1 MMNKGTVSVGAK
13 WEEVKDS
20 IFVGVVN
27 SERNQMNFDE
37 GKIFHYDWEGLSF
50 FCMLRQERENGM
62 RFVHIN
68 QAMMKTW
75 GCTFH
80 MIFEQGIK
88 NTEDESE
95 IIGID
100 QLIVQLLGE
109 EAVDGVGNLGEPIFP
124 MYVFTNKMRVLGAAG
139 AFLGS
144 KVKELSKQL
153 ESNLFILPSSIHEA
167 ILIPDTGKMSVEEF
181 SEMVR
186 EINLEQ
192 VPEEERLADDIYYYN
207 RALGIFDRVS

>member
-95 IIGID
+95 ILGID

>member
-13 WEEVKDS
+13 WEEVKDA
-20 IFVGVVN
+20 IFVGVAN
-27 SERNQMNFDE
+27 SERNQINFDE
-37 GKIFHYDWEGLSF
+37 GKILHYDWEGLSF
-50 FCMLRQERENGM
+50 FCMLRQERGNET

-68 QAMMKTW
+68 QLMMKTW

-80 MIFEQGIK
+80 MILEQGIR
-88 NTEDESE
+88 NMEDESE

-100 QLIVQLLGE
+100 QLILQLLGE
-109 EAVDGVGNLGEPIFP
+109 GALDGVENLGEPIFP

-139 AFLGS
+139 AFWGS

-167 ILIPDTGKMSVEEF
+167 ILIPDSGKMSVEQF

-186 EINLEQ
+186 EINLDQ

>member
-20 IFVGVVN
+20 IFVGVAN

-37 GKIFHYDWEGLSF
+37 GKILHYDWEGLSF

-68 QAMMKTW
+68 QVMMKTW

-80 MIFEQGIK
+80 MILEQGIR

-109 EAVDGVGNLGEPIFP
+109 EALNENSGEPLFP

-139 AFLGS
+139 AFFGN
-144 KVKELSKQL
+144 KVKELAKKL
-153 ESNLFILPSSIHEA
+153 EANLFILPSSIHEA
-167 ILIPDTGKMSVEEF
+167 ILIPDTGKVSVEEF

-186 EINLEQ
+186 EINQKQ
-192 VPEEERLADDIYYYN
+192 VPEGEMLADDIYYYN
-207 RALGIFDRVS
+207 RERRMFDKVS

>member
-186 EINLEQ
+186 EINQEQ

>member
-27 SERNQMNFDE
+27 SERNQMNLDE
-37 GKIFHYDWEGLSF
+37 GKILHYDWEGLSF
-50 FCMLRQERENGM
+50 FCMLRQERGNEM

-68 QAMMKTW
+68 QVMMKTW

-88 NTEDESE
+88 NTEDESV
-95 IIGID
+95 IIEME
-100 QLIVQLLGE
+100 QLILQLLGE
-109 EAVDGVGNLGEPIFP
+109 ETLNENLGEPMFP

-139 AFLGS
+139 AFFGS

-167 ILIPDTGKMSVEEF
+167 ILIPDSGKMSVEQF

>member
-20 IFVGVVN
+20 IFVGVAN

-37 GKIFHYDWEGLSF
+37 GKILHYDWKGVSF
-50 FCMLRQERENGM
+50 FCMLRQERGNET
-62 RFVHIN
+62 RFIHIN
-68 QAMMKTW
+68 QVMMKTW

-80 MIFEQGIK
+80 MILEQGIK

-95 IIGID
+95 IIEMD
-100 QLIVQLLGE
+100 QLILQLLGE
-109 EAVDGVGNLGEPIFP
+109 ETLNENLGEPLFP

-139 AFLGS
+139 AFFGN
-144 KVKELSKQL
+144 KVKKLAKRL
-153 ESNLFILPSSIHEA
+153 EANLFILPSSIHEA
-167 ILIPDTGKMSVEEF
+167 ILIPDTGKVSVEEF

-186 EINLEQ
+186 EINREQ
-192 VPEEERLADDIYYYN
+192 VPEGEMLADDIYYYN
-207 RALGIFDRVS
+207 RERRMFDRVS

>member
-20 IFVGVVN
+20 IFVGVAN

-37 GKIFHYDWEGLSF
+37 GKILHYDWEGLSF
-50 FCMLRQERENGM
+50 FGMLRQERGNEM
-62 RFVHIN
+62 RFVQIN
-68 QAMMKTW
+68 QLMMKTW
-75 GCTFH
+75 GCTLH
-80 MIFEQGIK
+80 MILEQGIR

-100 QLIVQLLGE
+100 QLILQLLGE
-109 EAVDGVGNLGEPIFP
+109 GALDGVGNLGEPIFP

-207 RALGIFDRVS
+207 RELGIFDRVS

>member
-13 WEEVKDS
+13 WEEVKDA
-20 IFVGVVN
+20 IFVGVAN
-27 SERNQMNFDE
+27 SERNQINFDE
-37 GKIFHYDWEGLSF
+37 GKILHYDWEGLSF
-50 FCMLRQERENGM
+50 FCMLRQARGNET

-68 QAMMKTW
+68 QLMRKTW

-80 MIFEQGIK
+80 MILEQGIR

-124 MYVFTNKMRVLGAAG
+124 LYVFTNKMRVLGAAG

>member
-75 GCTFH
+75 GSTFH

>member
-27 SERNQMNFDE
+27 SERNQMNLDE
-37 GKIFHYDWEGLSF
+37 GKILHYDWEGLSF
-50 FCMLRQERENGM
+50 FCMLRQERGNEM

-68 QAMMKTW
+68 QVMMKTW

-88 NTEDESE
+88 NTEDESV
-95 IIGID
+95 IIEME
-100 QLIVQLLGE
+100 QLILQLLGE
-109 EAVDGVGNLGEPIFP
+109 ETLNENLGEPMFP

-139 AFLGS
+139 AFFGG

-167 ILIPDTGKMSVEEF
+167 ILIPDSGKMSVEEF

>member
-95 IIGID
+95 IIGLD

>member
-13 WEEVKDS
+13 WEEVKES

-37 GKIFHYDWEGLSF
+37 GKILHYDWEGLSF
-50 FCMLRQERENGM
+50 FCMLRQERGNEM

-68 QAMMKTW
+68 QVMMKTW

-88 NTEDESE
+88 NTEDESV
-95 IIGID
+95 IIEME
-100 QLIVQLLGE
+100 QLILQLLGE
-109 EAVDGVGNLGEPIFP
+109 ETLNENLGEPMFP

-139 AFLGS
+139 AFFGG

-167 ILIPDTGKMSVEEF
+167 ILIPDSGKMSVEEF

>member
-27 SERNQMNFDE
+27 SERNQMNLDE
-37 GKIFHYDWEGLSF
+37 GKILHYDWEGLSF

-68 QAMMKTW
+68 QLMMKTW

-80 MIFEQGIK
+80 TIFEQGIK
-88 NTEDESE
+88 NTEDESV
-95 IIGID
+95 IIEME
-100 QLIVQLLGE
+100 QLILQLLGE
-109 EAVDGVGNLGEPIFP
+109 ETLNENLGEPMFP

-139 AFLGS
+139 AFFGS

-167 ILIPDTGKMSVEEF
+167 ILIPDSGKMSVEEF